1 MINFFRGRP
10 WKVFLVTF
18 SISAPIFAL
27 SLFGEVFLL
36 MAMSLALTMV
46 LKPLVDYLE
55 NKGIPR
61 PAAILGLYV
70 VFGGVTVL
78 GLINIYPILVLQV
91 SKLASSMDSKHL
103 SATLNQMA
111 SSISQQ
117 LPFIKAEAVSERLNT
132 ILPEVAKKAEESL
145 TSALSIAASVIIV
158 PFITFFLLN
167 DYYKMQKA
175 LIENVPNKYFE
186 MALNVVY
193 KLERQLSKYIRG
205 VCIESLTVAL
215 LYIVAYYIIGIQY
228 ATVLGLVGGVANI
241 IPIAGPFIGAVP
253 VLIVSIIQFGDF
265 HMLIPIVIS
274 TIVVQQL
281 DEIFVQPNVYGKIL
295 NMHPLTIII
304 VILLGSQLLGVLGM
318 VLAIPI
324 YTVINVTARETNWG
338 LKSYRITEE

>member
-1 MINFFRGRP
+1 MRSFFKSRR

-36 MAMSLALTMV
+36 LVMALALTMV
-46 LKPLVDYLE
+46 LKPVVDFLE
-55 NKGIPR
+55 NKNVPR
-61 PAAILGLYV
+61 PAAILGLYL
-70 VFGGVTVL
+70 VFGGLTVFAL
-78 GLINIYPILVLQV
+78 MNIYPIIVQQV
-91 SKLASSMDSKHL
+91 SNLSSSMDSEHL
-103 SATLNQMA
+103 SAMLKQMA

-117 LPFIKAEAVSERLNT
+117 IPFIKADAISEKLNT
-132 ILPEVAKKAEESL
+132 LLPGLAKAAEESL
-145 TSALSIAASVIIV
+145 TSALSLVASIIIV

-186 MALNVVY
+186 MALNVVH
-193 KLERQLSKYIRG
+193 KLEGQLSKYIRG
-205 VCIESLTVAL
+205 VCIESLAVAI
-215 LYIVAYYIIGIQY
+215 LYIIAYYIIGVQY
-228 ATVLGLVGGVANI
+228 ATVLGLVGGVTNI

-265 HMLIPIVIS
+265 RLLVPLVIS

-304 VILLGSQLLGVLGM
+304 VILLGSELLGVLGM

-324 YTVINVTARETNWG
+324 YTIITVTARETNWG
-338 LKSYRITEE
+338 LKSYRITE

>member
-1 MINFFRGRP
+1 
-10 WKVFLVTF
+10 
-18 SISAPIFAL
+18 
-27 SLFGEVFLL
+27 
-36 MAMSLALTMV
+36 MSLAMTMV

-70 VFGGVTVL
+70 IFGGL
-78 GLINIYPILVLQV
+78 GVFALITIYPIIVLQV
-91 SKLASSMDSKHL
+91 SNLTSSLDNEHL
-103 SATLNQMA
+103 SAMLKDMA
-111 SSISQQ
+111 ASISQQ
-117 LPFIKAEAVSERLNT
+117 IPFIKADAISEKLNT
-132 ILPEVAKKAEESL
+132 ILPELGKRAEESL
-145 TSALSIAASVIIV
+145 TSALSLVASVIIV

-193 KLERQLSKYIRG
+193 KLEGQLSKYIRG
-205 VCIESLTVAL
+205 VCIESLTVAI
-215 LYIVAYYIIGIQY
+215 LYIAAYYIIGIQY
-228 ATVLGLVGGVANI
+228 ATVLGLVGGIMNI
-241 IPIAGPFIGAVP
+241 IPLAGPFIGAIP

-265 HMLIPIVIS
+265 RMLLPIIIS

-324 YTVINVTARETNWG
+324 YTIITVTARETNWG
-338 LKSYRITEE
+338 LKSYRITE

>member
-1 MINFFRGRP
+1 MNKFFKSRH

-18 SISAPIFAL
+18 AISAPIFAL

-36 MAMSLALTMV
+36 IVMSLALTMV

-55 NKGIPR
+55 NKTVPR

-70 VFGGVTVL
+70 IIGGLTVF
-78 GLINIYPILVLQV
+78 GLINVYPIFVLQV
-91 SKLASSMDSKHL
+91 SNLTSSMDNEHL
-103 SATLNQMA
+103 SAMLKQMA

-117 LPFIKAEAVSERLNT
+117 IPFIKADAISEKLNT
-132 ILPEVAKKAEESL
+132 MLPELAKAAGESL
-145 TSALSIAASVIIV
+145 TSALSLIASIIIV

-167 DYYKMQKA
+167 DYYKIQKA

-205 VCIESLTVAL
+205 VCIESLAVAI
-215 LYIVAYYIIGIQY
+215 LYIIAYYIIGIQY
-228 ATVLGLVGGVANI
+228 ATVLGLVGGVMNI
-241 IPIAGPFIGAVP
+241 IPMAGPFIGAVP
-253 VLIVSIIQFGDF
+253 VLIVSIVQFGDF
-265 HMLIPIVIS
+265 RMLIPIVIS
-274 TIVVQQL
+274 TVAVQQL
-281 DEIFVQPNVYGKIL
+281 DEILIQPNVYGKIL

-304 VILLGSQLLGVLGM
+304 VILLGSSLLGVLGM

-324 YTVINVTARETNWG
+324 YTIINVTARETNWG
-338 LKSYRITEE
+338 LKSYRITE

>member
-1 MINFFRGRP
+1 MHKFFKSRQ

-18 SISAPIFAL
+18 TITAPIFAL

-36 MAMSLALTMV
+36 LVMSLALTMV

-55 NKGIPR
+55 NKGVPR
-61 PAAILGLYV
+61 PAGILGLYLV
-70 VFGGVTVL
+70 IGGLTAF
-78 GLINIYPILVLQV
+78 GLITVYPIVVLQV
-91 SKLASSMDSKHL
+91 SNLSSSLDNEHLSSMLK
-103 SATLNQMA
+103 QMA
-111 SSISQQ
+111 GSISQQ
-117 LPFIKAEAVSERLNT
+117 VPFIKAEAITQRLYT
-132 ILPEVAKKAEESL
+132 ILPEVARKAEESL
-145 TSALSIAASVIIV
+145 TSMLSLVASVIIV

-205 VCIESLTVAL
+205 VCIESSAVAI

-228 ATVLGLVGGVANI
+228 ATVLGLVGGIANI
-241 IPIAGPFIGAVP
+241 IPLAGPFIGAVP
-253 VLIVSIIQFGDF
+253 VLIVTIVQFGDLR
-265 HMLIPIVIS
+265 MLVPIIIS
-274 TIVVQQL
+274 TVVVQQV

-304 VILLGSQLLGVLGM
+304 VILLGSELLGVLGM

-324 YTVINVTARETNWG
+324 YTIISVTAHETNWG
-338 LKSYRITEE
+338 LKSYRITE